1 MKYTI
6 ENDFLRISVKEVGAE
21 LCQIQSVITGKEFM
35 WNADPGVWGSY
46 APVLFPAIGAIKNG
60 FVKYN
65 GGEYKVPRHG
75 FIRNNANV
83 KLIDQTTDSLTF
95 GLKFSEETLAIYPFR
110 FEFRITYQ
118 LAGNRVIVRHQ
129 IKNYDKEKMLFSL
142 GGHPAFKCPL
152 NEDEVYEDYY
162 LEFEK
167 IENDSTWLLE
177 KDGLVGKNT
186 RPVLENTNI
195 LHLNPHL
202 FDNDALIFKHL
213 KSRKV
218 SLRSNKSPQVVT
230 VHYQD
235 FPYLGIWAKPN
246 AHFVCI
252 EPWLGIA
259 DNADSDQDF
268 NTKEGII
275 KLAGGAEFEAE
286 FLIEVSE

>member
-21 LCQIQSVITGKEFM
+21 LCQIQSAVTGKEFM
-35 WNADPGVWGSY
+35 WNADPEVWSSY
-46 APVLFPAIGAIKNG
+46 APVLFPVIGAIKDG

-75 FIRNNANV
+75 IVRNNANV
-83 KLIDQTTDSLTF
+83 KLVEQTSDSLTF
-95 GLKFSEETLAIYPFR
+95 GLKFSEETLAMYPFK
-110 FEFRITYQ
+110 FEFQITYKLDGNRIT
-118 LAGNRVIVRHQ
+118 VHHKV
-129 IKNYDKEKMLFSL
+129 KNHDKEKMLFSL

-152 NEDEVYEDYY
+152 NEGEIYEDYY
-162 LEFEK
+162 LEFEQ
-167 IENDSTWLLE
+167 IENESTWLLE

-213 KSRKV
+213 QSRQV
-218 SLRSNKSPQVVT
+218 SLRSTKSSQVVS
-230 VHYQD
+230 VHYED

-259 DNADSDQDF
+259 DSENSNQNF
-268 NTKEGII
+268 EEKEGIL
-275 KLAGGAEFEAE
+275 KLGAGSNFEAR
-286 FLIEVSE
+286 FNIEIFE